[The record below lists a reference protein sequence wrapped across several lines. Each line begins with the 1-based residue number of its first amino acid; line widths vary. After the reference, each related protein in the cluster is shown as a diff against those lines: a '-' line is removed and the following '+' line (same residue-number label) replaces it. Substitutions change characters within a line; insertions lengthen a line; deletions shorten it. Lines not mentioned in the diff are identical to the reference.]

1 VKLPKKNSVRVS
13 SVTTLFFLYACFFFL
28 VADVHLSSCFF
39 FFRFP
44 SCFCFC
50 VVLYSYGSQSCS
62 IILYVVRLMV
72 RLEGYVLFIQRHT
85 QWHHEHAA
93 SSSSSSSRLGAGPD
107 SYVRGLDPGRDCP
120 PEAYARIQAAASML
134 RRRVIL
140 CCKNF
145 KSGHTLLWFLIAI
158 DLPFSLRLSFL
169 YTL

>member
-1 VKLPKKNSVRVS
+1 
-13 SVTTLFFLYACFFFL
+13 
-28 VADVHLSSCFF
+28 
-39 FFRFP
+39 
-44 SCFCFC
+44 
-50 VVLYSYGSQSCS
+50 VLYRYGSQSCS